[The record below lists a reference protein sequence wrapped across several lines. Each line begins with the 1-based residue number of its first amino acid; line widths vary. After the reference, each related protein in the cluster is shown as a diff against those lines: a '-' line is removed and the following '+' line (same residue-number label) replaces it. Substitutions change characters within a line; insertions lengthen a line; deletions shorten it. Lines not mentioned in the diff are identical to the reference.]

1 MKELGTGPISRSPG
15 LCLAVDVPPAN
26 RRLDQDRLTASSL
39 QLCFGFL
46 SGSILPPSDR
56 EPSPRRRVI
65 ERLGWKATRSPP
77 TSKPRRG
84 LGAAH
89 QGNNY
94 KQAKTKSKHMR
105 CCFLSR
111 SDRTFFFFN
120 GCLLNLS
127 DCLSWGRAG
136 SRTIQALRAA
146 ISPNYLESYPPLPL
160 ESGALFNPSLA
171 LLCWTDAI
179 GVQLYCPT
187 CSAIFWLELGLT
199 LWLSFQPFLL
209 LLLSGLSGGILDL
222 ICPFV
227 WGCQWTP
234 LRASG
239 SACCIQLILF
249 FSACSLIA
257 FSFPIIS

>member
-1 MKELGTGPISRSPG
+1 M
-15 LCLAVDVPPAN
+15 
-26 RRLDQDRLTASSL
+26 SL
-39 QLCFGFL
+39 QLTEGLIRIVSQRAAFSCV
-46 SGSILPPSDR
+46 SGSSAAPYFHLATESLPHV
-56 EPSPRRRVI
+56 E
-65 ERLGWKATRSPP
+65 EWLGWKATRSPP

-111 SDRTFFFFN
+111 SDRTFFFFFN
-120 GCLLNLS
+120 GCLLILS

-187 CSAIFWLELGLT
+187 CSAIFWL
-199 LWLSFQPFLL
+199 
-209 LLLSGLSGGILDL
+209 
-222 ICPFV
+222 
-227 WGCQWTP
+227 
-234 LRASG
+234 
-239 SACCIQLILF
+239 
-249 FSACSLIA
+249 
-257 FSFPIIS
+257 